1 MEAPLD
7 IAFPIG
13 YACRDCQHLKVI
25 ARLKPDVTVTRARS
39 DLNRVARELIREYPK
54 DYAPDSTISIL
65 RFSEDMTGDIR
76 NTLLALFA
84 LVGVLLLVAVANV
97 ANLFVARA
105 TRRTKEIALRLSL
118 GAGPARLFR
127 QMLTESLLIS
137 SLGGAVGIGLTYVA
151 EPRIVKY
158 CGDIFPRV
166 DELSVD
172 GHVLLFA
179 VASTLFTSLVFGLL
193 PLLQIFDLS
202 LQRALKSQS
211 GGVETRSHL
220 HLRRAIIIAES
231 ALAFVLVTCAG
242 LLVKSFDRLMGVDP
256 GFEASNLLFAYTY
269 VPSSQELNAAQ
280 KLSFS
285 SELLRRV
292 QAISRVKTAA
302 IGGTLPL
309 NGFDRSILCI
319 EGFPGCNDPGGPSAD
334 KYVVSN
340 QYFSAMG
347 IPLLQGRT
355 FSSADSLQAVPV
367 TIVSLM
373 LQNVTGLGKMRSES
387 ESSLMVITSGERL
400 SASRVMSDNMA

>member
-1 MEAPLD
+1 MPLTS
-7 IAFPIG
+7 
-13 YACRDCQHLKVI
+13 LKVGSPLGYSLSDRVRLPRLPALESNRAAQ
-25 ARLKPDVTVTRARS
+25 ARRHGYTSAKRFEPSCPGTHRG
-39 DLNRVARELIREYPK
+39 EYPK

-84 LVGVLLLVAVANV
+84 LVGVLLLVPAANV

-292 QAISRVKTAA
+292 QAIPRAKYGSNWRNAPSQWVR
-302 IGGTLPL
+302 PL
-309 NGFDRSILCI
+309 
-319 EGFPGCNDPGGPSAD
+319 DPV
-334 KYVVSN
+334 Y
-340 QYFSAMG
+340 
-347 IPLLQGRT
+347 R
-355 FSSADSLQAVPV
+355 
-367 TIVSLM
+367 
-373 LQNVTGLGKMRSES
+373 
-387 ESSLMVITSGERL
+387 RL
-400 SASRVMSDNMA
+400 SRLQ